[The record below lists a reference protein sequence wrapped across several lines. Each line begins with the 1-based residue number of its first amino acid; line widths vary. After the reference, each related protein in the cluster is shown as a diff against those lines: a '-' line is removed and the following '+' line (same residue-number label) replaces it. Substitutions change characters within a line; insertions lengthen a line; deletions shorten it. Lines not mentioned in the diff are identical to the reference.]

1 MRFLLRIAGTALSI
15 WVVTLIVPGIRIVP
29 WAEGTWPEVG
39 TLLLVAVVF
48 GVINATIGNL
58 IRIVA
63 FPIYLL
69 TLGIAALFVN
79 ALLLMCVHWLSEA
92 VGFGLRL
99 DGFWWGFLS
108 AILISFGTWLVTVV
122 TRPLWRKERAR
133 DRT

>member
-1 MRFLLRIAGTALSI
+1 MRFLLRLAGTALAI
-15 WVVTLIVPGIRIVP
+15 WVVTLIVPGIHIVP
-29 WAEGTWPEVG
+29 WEPGVWPEVG

-79 ALLLMCVHWLSEA
+79 ALLLMSVHWLSEA

-122 TRPLWRKERAR
+122 TKPLWRKDRKR
-133 DRT
+133 DRA

>member
-1 MRFLLRIAGTALSI
+1 MRFLLRLAGTALAI
-15 WVVTLIVPGIRIVP
+15 WVVTLIVPGIHIVP
-29 WAEGTWPEVG
+29 WEPGVWPEVG
-39 TLLLVAVVF
+39 TLLLVAIVF

-79 ALLLMCVHWLSEA
+79 ALLLMSVHWLSEA

-122 TRPLWRKERAR
+122 TKPLWRKDRKR
-133 DRT
+133 DRA

>member
-1 MRFLLRIAGTALSI
+1 MRFLLRLVGTALAI

-29 WAEGTWPEVG
+29 WEAGTGPEVA

-48 GVINATIGNL
+48 GVINATVGNL

-79 ALLLMCVHWLSEA
+79 ALLLMSVHWLSEA
-92 VGFGLRL
+92 AGFGLQV
-99 DGFWWGFLS
+99 DGFWWGFLG
-108 AILISFGTWLVTVV
+108 AILVSFGTWLVTIV
-122 TRPLWRKERAR
+122 TRPLWRKDRKR
-133 DRT
+133 DRA

>member
-1 MRFLLRIAGTALSI
+1 MRFLLRLAGTALAI
-15 WVVTLIVPGIRIVP
+15 WVVTLIVPGIHIVP
-29 WAEGTWPEVG
+29 WEPGVGPEVG

-79 ALLLMCVHWLSEA
+79 ALLLMSVHWISEA

-122 TRPLWRKERAR
+122 TKPLWRKDRKR
-133 DRT
+133 DRD